1 MLFAVNSKHKTS
13 MSENVIKISGTAFG
27 VKIVNHV
34 PRPKKGVQPPTIT
47 YAALLAPDVAAF
59 TQIFLA
65 LGEQLGKTKDGLQTF
80 LDNTFDGNYR
90 EAMAAAYKEDIFD
103 PETNTTGP
111 GIVDELWVASLLEAA
126 EAKTKKSDLEAQ
138 KDSLQTDLNI
148 ISRWDLLHRGKPSAQ
163 AELERLGYKDEE
175 VLKAR
180 AAYLLDEIDK
190 LNDKLKE
197 LAVKAEASAAKRK
210 ATQEAK
216 KAAEAA
222 AAAAAKVAP
231 AAPAVNHAA

>member
-1 MLFAVNSKHKTS
+1 
-13 MSENVIKISGTAFG
+13 MSENVIKISGSEFP
-27 VKIVNHV
+27 VKIVSHT
-34 PRPKKGVQPPTIT
+34 PRPKKGVAQPAIT
-47 YAALLAPDVAAF
+47 YAALTVSDVGGFA
-59 TQIFLA
+59 QVWIA
-65 LGEQLGKTKDGLQTF
+65 LGEQLAKTKDGLQNF
-80 LDNTFDGNYR
+80 LDNMLDSNYR
-90 EAMAAAYKEDIFD
+90 EAMAAAYKEDILD

-138 KDSLQTDLNI
+138 KDTLQTDLNI
-148 ISRWDLLHRGKPSAQ
+148 ISRWDLLHRGKPTAE
-163 AELERLGYKDEE
+163 AELLRLGFKDEE

-190 LNDKLKE
+190 INAKLQE

-222 AAAAAKVAP
+222 AKAAAP
-231 AAPAVNHAA
+231 AAPAPAK